1 MSPPRLFVDADL
13 AEDLV
18 FDLAD
23 GQAHYLGT
31 VLRRAAG
38 DAVALFNGRHGEWEG
53 QIAAIGKGR
62 CRVRLRRRLRA
73 QEAESPL
80 HLVFAPVKRA
90 RIDYLVE
97 KATEL
102 GVASLTPVATERTV
116 VERINR
122 ERLRAHAVEA
132 AEQSERLT
140 VPVLHEPRGLPA
152 LLADW
157 PAGRPLFLCDESGAA
172 PGIGTV
178 LAGFAPPPAGAAML
192 TGPEGGFTDSELDAL
207 TKLPFVKPVG
217 LGPRVLRADTAA
229 LAALAVFQA
238 LAGDW
243 RQARL
248 RRAPAALSPHR

>member
-1 MSPPRLFVDADL
+1 MRPDAISSAMSPPRLFVDADL

-102 GVASLTPVATERTV
+102 GVARFLPLTTARTRVTLKESALDKIRRRTIEAAKQCGRNRLPVVSPTATIETLAREERGKHDLALLPDTQNARPLKDV
-116 VERINR
+116 
-122 ERLRAHAVEA
+122 LRA
-132 AEQSERLT
+132 
-140 VPVLHEPRGLPA
+140 VPTARSAIFV
-152 LLADW
+152 
-157 PAGRPLFLCDESGAA
+157 
-172 PGIGTV
+172 V
-178 LAGFAPPPAGAAML
+178 
-192 TGPEGGFTDSELDAL
+192 GPEGGFEDRERKSLGDAG
-207 TKLPFVKPVG
+207 FVPVVFG
-217 LGPRVLRADTAA
+217 GATLRVETAA
-229 LAALAVFQA
+229 IAV
-238 LAGDW
+238 LTC
-243 RQARL
+243 L
-248 RRAPAALSPHR
+248 RYDLG